1 MFFSWISNLLDMRN
15 GRGWRTVQ
23 GCEAGDIDLSDIKW
37 KWFSFFELFIIRM
50 VCNTCGRIS
59 DVEIY
64 GIDRRFDLL
73 GCLYD
78 TFLDF

>member
-1 MFFSWISNLLDMRN
+1 MCGPWAVNSN
-15 GRGWRTVQ
+15 
-23 GCEAGDIDLSDIKW
+23 EAGDIELSDIKW
-37 KWFSFFELFIIRM
+37 KWFSCFELFIIRL
-50 VCNTCGRIS
+50 VCNTCGRTN

-78 TFLDF
+78 AFLDFQSEGE